1 VPARPNRNGRA
12 PGRREPRATKKGV
25 CVRDDARETGQG
37 RSAPGMTLA
46 HLGRVPATLS
56 GNRVPIDT
64 SPPLAGVPVE

>member
-1 VPARPNRNGRA
+1 M
-12 PGRREPRATKKGV
+12 
-25 CVRDDARETGQG
+25 RDDARETGQG